1 MSETEIAL
9 AQAYLS
15 ASDQDPVGALI
26 RSVKDLARTRRL
38 LASLHAIEANPE
50 PLRLAVLR
58 DCRRGMRVLDGQR
71 AA

>member
-38 LASLHAIEANPE
+38 LASLPRPGQEDG
-50 PLRLAVLR
+50 PLRLAGPR
-58 DCRRGMRVLDGQR
+58 DGRRDDRVLDGIAR
-71 AA
+71 A